1 MKNIVGRTVSEQDR
15 LENLDISVASTN
27 LMVDIDEASTPVSS
41 QT

>member
-27 LMVDIDEASTPVSS
+27 LMVAIDEASTPVSS